1 MTKLDVQVYE
11 DLLMRESKKLTKAAC
26 KNNETGSPPSEE
38 KQRIQAK
45 NEGILM
51 ALHLLKQVQEK
62 KSGKV
67 LSIRKKLV
75 LSGKFSEEGNRIHDI
90 PNKSVKKANIQ
101 VPEWLGGFEP
111 EKILSAESE
120 VRPCE

>member
-1 MTKLDVQVYE
+1 MTELDVQVYE
-11 DLLMRESKKLTKAAC
+11 DLLMRESEKLTKAAC

-90 PNKSVKKANIQ
+90 PDKSVKKANIQ
-101 VPEWLGGFEP
+101 VLEWLGGFEP